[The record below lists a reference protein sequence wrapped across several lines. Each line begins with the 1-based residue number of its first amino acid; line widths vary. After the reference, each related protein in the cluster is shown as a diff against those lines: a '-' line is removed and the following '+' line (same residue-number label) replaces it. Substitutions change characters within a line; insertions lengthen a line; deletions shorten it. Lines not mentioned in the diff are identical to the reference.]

1 MADNKLSEQEIK
13 QNLLDNY
20 KNFDIKIFDIL
31 PSTNDF
37 AKELINSS
45 NFVHGTAII
54 ANSQTNGRGR
64 FARTFYSPADT
75 GIYFSAIL
83 KISLPIQDVSLI
95 TLVSAI
101 AVCKAISKLT
111 NLNPQI
117 KWINDIYLNNK
128 KICGILV
135 ENISDL
141 TNLKSKSIVVGIGI
155 NLSTKNF
162 PKDIENKAGSVTYN
176 GLSRNKLIA
185 EILNNLFD
193 LSKDVYNKKII
204 EEYKSLS
211 LVLNKEITYT
221 KNNEIHVATA
231 IDINCSGNL
240 VVKDANNNIS
250 ILEYEEVSINFASK
264 NL

>member
-45 NFVHGTAII
+45 NFVHGAAII

-83 KISLPIQDVSLI
+83 KISLPVRDISLI

-135 ENISDL
+135 ENISDS
-141 TNLKSKSIVVGIGI
+141 TNLKSKGIVVGIGI
-155 NLSTKNF
+155 NLSTKIF

-193 LSKDVYNKKII
+193 LSKDVYNKKVI

-231 IDINCSGNL
+231 IDINTTGNL
-240 VVKDANNNIS
+240 IVKDANNNIS